1 MTRTQHGRWSAHL
14 LGVVAAFAICALA
27 SIALA
32 APVNPPKTAEP
43 AKAEPEEPAHR
54 VLLLGATIFG
64 TVIAPTVA
72 YDVPWQEPFM
82 LGRGATELER
92 NFLKEIFRPIDRDDF
107 LKAFPP
113 ASP

>member
-1 MTRTQHGRWSAHL
+1 MTVWA
-14 LGVVAAFAICALA
+14 VWPAATAM
-27 SIALA
+27 A
-32 APVNPPKTAEP
+32 APVNSPQTAGP
-43 AKAEPEEPAHR
+43 DKAESEEPTHR

-64 TVIAPTVA
+64 TVIAPAVA